1 MKSDRQCLG
10 FNEQGRL
17 ILKDETQS
25 TKERVEKKTRKPSNK
40 EICNDDPPSIRGAT
54 PDVIQANCSIS
65 TRNPNSQSRRAN
77 EWHIDDNTEFLS
89 SITNVVR
96 MTPSYERDQFALYCC
111 RETISL
117 RTLNWVMSDEK
128 WIQLLPE
135 MMSRSNSLASV
146 IHANAATYRAKA
158 QGARKTPSQALAHYA
173 HALSAIQQD
182 LYDPVRQKSDETLFA
197 IVLLGVFDVI
207 AHRSLA
213 DDLDP

>member
-1 MKSDRQCLG
+1 MG
-10 FNEQGRL
+10 FDEPARL

-54 PDVIQANCSIS
+54 PDAIQAKCSIPARN
-65 TRNPNSQSRRAN
+65 RNPPSRRVN
-77 EWHIDDNTEFLS
+77 EWHSDNDTEWLS

-96 MTPSYERDQFALYCC
+96 MTPSYERDQFALHCC

-146 IHANAATYRAKA
+146 IHANAATYLAKSR
-158 QGARKTPSQALAHYA
+158 GARKTPSQALAHYV
-173 HALSAIQQD
+173 HALRGIQQD

-197 IVLLGVFDVI
+197 VVLLGVFDVI